1 MDLRIY
7 RYILKVQI
15 MQNVMTPWTQR
26 SPSIIKRSFAMH
38 FKPLSSKYGKMKL
51 VTFFSG
57 FLWLFPVEE

>member
-1 MDLRIY
+1 
-7 RYILKVQI
+7 

-57 FLWLFPVEE
+57 FLWLFTVEE